1 MSNIDASAGRAT
13 ERTRPLAGRRRVILH
28 DYRTALDDGEGLTE
42 ALDARA
48 NACGGA
54 EVQKVYA
61 VAELVVPCN
70 TPPARANDGC
80 FLPCCAEA
88 GLWTAQLAA
97 SSNTTEDK
105 LIKLITSTVRPG
117 CWAENGGR
125 CTIEYFPIGLG
136 LVDQCTHID
145 GFVKG

>member
-1 MSNIDASAGRAT
+1 MEVSRMSRICLPVALL
-13 ERTRPLAGRRRVILH
+13 LAGSFPLLAQV
-28 DYRTALDDGEGLTE
+28 A
-42 ALDARA
+42 APKS
-48 NACGGA
+48 GGA

-70 TPPARANDGC
+70 TPPARAHDGC
-80 FLPCCAEA
+80 FLPCCTEA

-136 LVDQCTHID
+136 LVVHAPDDVPHD
-145 GFVKG
+145 VAHLPDALRE